1 MIYEIFFLCSR
12 PLQFSFLGQI
22 YKTKS
27 SSGSSS
33 SKKQRRCTSQKVTS
47 SSTSSSRN
55 HVLEA
60 SSTEDFQPLN
70 SDLAS
75 SNNLSTQVILENW
88 KKLFAKTKNHLLVKR
103 DTLICACDITGKKVA
118 LNVFCISRCIG
129 SILWRAKKNL
139 FTLYWDLGPQ
149 QVLLSS
155 WKISKSGRKVSQE
168 QIPDSGEQDDSISE
182 IPADFQKK
190 GLNLYSDQTLLKM
203 GHFWDFFSH
212 FMYLSSSGN

>member
-103 DTLICACDITGKKVA
+103 DTLICACDITGKS
-118 LNVFCISRCIG
+118 CIKCI
-129 SILWRAKKNL
+129 
-139 FTLYWDLGPQ
+139 LY
-149 QVLLSS
+149 
-155 WKISKSGRKVSQE
+155 
-168 QIPDSGEQDDSISE
+168 
-182 IPADFQKK
+182 
-190 GLNLYSDQTLLKM
+190 LKM
-203 GHFWDFFSH
+203 YRFYSLESKKKTCSH
-212 FMYLSSSGN
+212 YTEI